1 MAEKEAKRG
10 QWSSTLGFILAA
22 AGSAVGLGNLWKFP
36 YLAGKNGGGAYL
48 FVYLFFVMI
57 IGFTMILAEM
67 AIGRNGQS
75 DAFGAF
81 KKVSENWK
89 YLGLL
94 QIFISFLILSYY
106 SVIGGWVLKYVFA
119 FLKGGIAGDK
129 AAYFTSYISSTN
141 GPIIFHL
148 FFMVA
153 TAAIVFNGVSS
164 GIEKASKFMMPA
176 LFGLLILICLR
187 SVTLPGA
194 GAGIKFFLKP
204 DFSKINGS
212 VALDALS
219 QVFYSLSLAM
229 GITVT
234 YGSYLRKEENLLG
247 NATKVPILDTIV
259 AMLAGFAILP
269 AVFALGFKPGAG
281 PGLMFITLPA
291 VFEQMAFGKVFGL
304 MFFVL
309 VLFAALTSSI
319 SLLEVSTSLLV
330 DQFKMKR
337 QKAVAILTVA
347 LFLLG
352 VPSSLSMGVWADL
365 KIFFGMNFFD
375 FLCYLTDNVCLP
387 ISGLLTCI
395 FIGYVWKKED
405 LYNQITN
412 DNTIKFTL
420 FKVWFG
426 MLRYVAPVVLIVIL
440 LKSLGFIHI

>member
-1 MAEKEAKRG
+1 MTEKKEKRG
-10 QWSSTLGFILAA
+10 EWSSTLGFILAA

-48 FVYLFFVMI
+48 FVYLIFVGL

-67 AIGRNGQS
+67 AIGRNGHS
-75 DAFGAF
+75 DALGAF
-81 KKVSENWK
+81 RKVSENWK

-106 SVIGGWVLKYVFA
+106 SVIGGWVLKYVFS
-119 FLKGGIAGDK
+119 FLSGGISGDK
-129 AAYFTSYISSTN
+129 ATYFTNYISSTN

-148 FFMVA
+148 FFMIA
-153 TAAIVFNGVSS
+153 TAAIVFKGVSS

-176 LFGLLILICLR
+176 LFGLLILICIR

-204 DFSKINGS
+204 DFSKLNGS
-212 VALDALS
+212 VVLDALS

-234 YGSYLRKEENLLG
+234 YGSYLRKEDNLLG
-247 NATKVPILDTIV
+247 NAIKVPILDTIV
-259 AMLAGFAILP
+259 AILAGFAILP

-291 VFEQMAFGKVFGL
+291 VFEQMAFGKLFGL

-337 QKAVAILTVA
+337 QKAVIILTAA

-352 VPSSLSMGVWADL
+352 VPSSLSMGAWSDL
-365 KIFFGMNFFD
+365 RIFFGMNFFD
-375 FLCYLTDNVCLP
+375 FLCYLTDNVFLP

-405 LYNQITN
+405 IYKQITN
-412 DNTIKFTL
+412 DGTIKFKM

-426 MLRYVAPVVLIVIL
+426 MLKYVAPVILVVIL
-440 LKSLGFIHI
+440 LKSLGIINV

>member
-1 MAEKEAKRG
+1 MEEKGLKRG

-48 FVYLFFVMI
+48 FVYLIFVGI

-75 DAFGAF
+75 DAFGAY
-81 KKVSENWK
+81 KKISENWK
-89 YLGLL
+89 YLGVL
-94 QIFISFLILSYY
+94 QILVSFLILSYY
-106 SVIGGWVLKYVFA
+106 SVIGGWVLKYVFT
-119 FLKGGIAGDK
+119 FLSGGIKGDK
-129 AAYFTSYISSTN
+129 ATFFTNYISSTN

-148 FFMVA
+148 FFMIA
-153 TAAIVFNGVSS
+153 TAAIVFKGVSS

-176 LFGLLILICLR
+176 LFGLLILIALR

-247 NATKVPILDTIV
+247 NAVKVPILDTLV

-269 AVFALGFKPGAG
+269 AVFALGFEPGAG

-291 VFEQMAFGKVFGL
+291 VFEKMTFGIIFGI
-304 MFFVL
+304 MFFIL

-337 QKAVAILTVA
+337 EKAVIILTVL

-352 VPSSLSMGVWADL
+352 IPSSLSMGSWADL

-375 FLCYLTDNVCLP
+375 FLIYLTDNVFLP
-387 ISGLLTCI
+387 VSGLLTCI
-395 FIGYVWKKED
+395 FVGYVWKKTD
-405 LYNQITN
+405 IYNQVTNNGTITF
-412 DNTIKFTL
+412 KL
-420 FKVWFG
+420 FKAWFG
-426 MLRYVAPVVLIVIL
+426 VLRYLAPVILVVIL
-440 LKSLGFIHI
+440 LKSLGFINI